1 MQDPGE
7 QWHQRFIQTPQSKQA
22 EDADVP
28 LHPHGCAQPSWSGIL
43 LQFISPSL
51 NLNLTQGPASGL
63 NLSPSHGAVWCP
75 GAWAAPRVCAPV
87 PLAGQGCPT
96 DHRNFLSSGTQVI
109 WVIVKYTRNL
119 TTHSFIRDITQV
131 PPTFN
136 SNIGSLEIF
145 SSIRKGVL
153 MTVISSFFS
162 PSTLQRLGA
171 QIYYYS
177 AENKINRGTNKH
189 RGSLILS
196 NFWGYFSFTLISLIS
211 VVGGRAPL
219 LPTFSLF

>member
-1 MQDPGE
+1 MS
-7 QWHQRFIQTPQSKQA
+7 HSTPMA
-22 EDADVP
+22 V
-28 LHPHGCAQPSWSGIL
+28 
-43 LQFISPSL
+43 
-51 NLNLTQGPASGL
+51 
-63 NLSPSHGAVWCP
+63 PSHPEVVSHSSSSHQ
-75 GAWAAPRVCAPV
+75 AWSLTSPKGQHPDSTFAHPMELSDALGLGLPPVCAPV
-87 PLAGQGCPT
+87 PLTGEECPT

-171 QIYYYS
+171 QINYYS
-177 AENKINRGTNKH
+177 AENKINWGTNKH

-196 NFWGYFSFTLISLIS
+196 NFWGCFSFTLISLIS